1 MNPCPALS
9 RNSTGRDVRRSGQ
22 DVCVP
27 VLLLLMVLSIS
38 TTSAQDFE
46 RYAPKLPGE
55 TGVVDPNKE
64 RKQGS
69 IRKEGEPEVETQP
82 RAESTRTVTSERP
95 ATVPKIRVERLQP
108 EGASAFEE
116 VKPVVPGEPTISGS
130 DSAFAEVAPRI
141 PDMPEE
147 YLAAIEQAIQPYLD
161 EVLVDSLRGLVFLD
175 DPQKVDI
182 AGVTVG
188 GVVAPA
194 LPDLQKEQFKS
205 LAAKYLGQPVTLRT
219 LNELNKDVVA
229 YYNENDYPVVDV
241 IVPEQDIT
249 TGTVQL
255 VVLQGRRGDIRVEG
269 NRFFSDGLLA
279 NQVRT
284 EEGRILRAKKLMA
297 DLNWLNRNPFRR
309 VNLVYTRGDQVGE
322 TDLILQVQDRFPVR
336 FYAGYENSGND
347 ATGDNR
353 FFVGFNWGNAFF
365 QDHQLNYQ
373 FTTNND
379 PDLFQA
385 HTGSYLVPL
394 PWRHLITAYA
404 SAGTSDSNTFQAG
417 LLKSTGESVT
427 AGVRYTIPLPELG
440 TYQHEI
446 SGGFEYKHTNTTLDF
461 AGTTVLDNTTEV
473 DQFLL
478 AYTSGWRDALGST
491 SFNATLFYSPGDLT
505 SQNTDKAFQ
514 QIRALAEAEYTYLRF
529 TLERVQQL
537 PYNMSLVGRVTAQF
551 ADGNLLASEQL
562 GVGGYATVRGY
573 EEREANGD
581 NGFFT
586 TFELRSP
593 PISLGNLF
601 GWKDFPGDQAQF
613 LVFWD
618 YADVSPDQAL
628 PGQDQNIILSSFG
641 PGFRYAINPYM
652 TFRFDYGF
660 QLVDSGQPSRFGSR
674 AHLGLVLS
682 Y

>member
-1 MNPCPALS
+1 LILASL
-9 RNSTGRDVRRSGQ
+9 V
-22 DVCVP
+22 
-27 VLLLLMVLSIS
+27 SIAP
-38 TTSAQDFE
+38 AQDFE

-55 TGVVDPNKE
+55 TGVVDPNEEK
-64 RKQGS
+64 KQGT
-69 IRKEGEPEVETQP
+69 IRKEGEPEVETRP
-82 RAESTRTVTSERP
+82 GAEPARAVTTERP
-95 ATVPKIRVERLQP
+95 GTTPKIRVERLEP
-108 EGASAFEE
+108 EGPSAFED

-161 EVLVDSLRGLVFLD
+161 EVLIDSLKGLVFVD
-175 DPQKVDI
+175 TPEKVDI
-182 AGVTVG
+182 AGVSVG

-194 LPDLQKEQFKS
+194 LPDLQKEQFKT
-205 LAAKYLGQPVTLRT
+205 LAAKYIGQPVTLRT

-269 NRFFSDGLLA
+269 NRFFADNLLA

-284 EEGRILRAKKLMA
+284 EEGRILRAKRLMA

-336 FYAGYENSGND
+336 FYTGYENSGND

-365 QDHQLNYQ
+365 QDHQMNYQ

-385 HTGSYLVPL
+385 HTGSYMIPL
-394 PWRHLITAYA
+394 PWRHLLTAYA

-417 LLKSTGESVT
+417 LLKSTGDSVT
-427 AGVRYTIPLPELG
+427 AGVRYTVPLPEIG

-491 SFNATLFYSPGDLT
+491 SFTGTLFASPGDMT
-505 SQNTDKAFQ
+505 SQNTDEAFQ
-514 QIRALAEAEYTYLRF
+514 QIRAQAEADYVYTRF

-537 PYNMSLVGRVTAQF
+537 PYNTSLVGRVTAQF

-593 PISLGNLF
+593 PISFGNIF

-618 YADVSPDQAL
+618 YADVSPSETL
-628 PGQDQNIILSSFG
+628 PGQDENVILSSFG

>member
-1 MNPCPALS
+1 MNPSPAFS
-9 RNSTGRDVRRSGQ
+9 PNRTRRDVR
-22 DVCVP
+22 VP
-27 VLLLLMVLSIS
+27 LLCALLFAFCTLPA
-38 TTSAQDFE
+38 SAQDFE

-55 TGVVDPNKE
+55 TGVVDPKE
-64 RKQGS
+64 EKKQGT
-69 IRKEGEPEVETQP
+69 IRKEGEPEVETSP
-82 RAESTRTVTSERP
+82 APAEPTRTVTTERP
-95 ATVPKIRVERLQP
+95 ASAPKIRVERLQP
-108 EGASAFEE
+108 DSPSAFEDI
-116 VKPVVPGEPTISGS
+116 KPVVPGEPTISGS

-147 YLAAIEQAIQPYLD
+147 YLAAIEQAIQPYMD
-161 EVLVDSLRGLVFLD
+161 EVLVDSLNGLVFVD
-175 DPQKVDI
+175 TPEKVDI
-182 AGVTVG
+182 AGVNVG

-194 LPDLQKEQFKS
+194 LPDLQKSEFKA
-205 LAAKYLGQPVTLRT
+205 LASKYLGKPVTLRT

-255 VVLQGRRGDIRVEG
+255 VVLQGRRGDIQVEG

-279 NQVRT
+279 SQVRT
-284 EEGRILRAKKLMA
+284 EQGRVLRAKKLMA

-309 VNLVYTRGDQVGE
+309 VNLVYTRGEAVGE
-322 TDLILQVQDRFPVR
+322 TDLILQVQDRFPAR

-353 FFVGFNWGNAFF
+353 FFAGFNWGNAFGV
-365 QDHQLNYQ
+365 DHQMNYQ

-379 PDLFQA
+379 PELFQA
-385 HTGSYLVPL
+385 HTGSYLIPL
-394 PWRHLITAYA
+394 PWRHLITAYG
-404 SAGTSDSNTFQAG
+404 SAGTSDTNTFQAG
-417 LLKSTGESVT
+417 LLRSTGDSYT
-427 AGVRYTIPLPELG
+427 AGVRYTVPLPEIG
-440 TYQHEI
+440 AYQHEF
-446 SGGFEYKHTNTTLDF
+446 SAGFEYKHTNTTLEFD
-461 AGTTVLDNTTEV
+461 GTPVLDNTTEV

-478 AYTSGWRDALGST
+478 AYTSGWKDNFGST
-491 SFNATLFYSPGDLT
+491 SFTGTVFISPGDMT
-505 SQNTDKAFQ
+505 SNNTTEAFQ
-514 QIRALAEAEYTYLRF
+514 EIRPLAESDYAYTRF

-537 PYNMSLVGRVTAQF
+537 PANMSLVGRVTAQF

-593 PISLGNLF
+593 PISFGNLL
-601 GWKDFPGDQAQF
+601 GLKDFPGDQAQF
-613 LVFWD
+613 LLFWD
-618 YADVSPDQAL
+618 YADVSPSEIV
-628 PGQDQNIILSSFG
+628 PGSGQDENVILSSFG